1 MSSFDAPL
9 GFASECSLRELW
21 NCEKLRTM
29 RLRMLAGQPCAE
41 CWRCREH
48 ENAGGPSLR
57 SIINSKFAR
66 HAGLTRHTAADGS
79 LPDFRLYYWDVRFSN
94 VCNFRCRTCDAYL
107 SSSWY
112 DDESVLL
119 NAAPRRPRVLDLT
132 ALAPEVKQ
140 FLFDSSDVVEEIY
153 FAGGEPL
160 MMAEHYEILDLLV
173 SRKRSDVRLTY
184 NTNLSRLH
192 FRNRAVTGLW
202 KLFEHVAVHA
212 SLDGYGARGEI
223 LRKGQNWETTERNI
237 RLIREE
243 ASHVAV
249 SVCATISALN
259 LLHLPEF
266 HRYMVERELVGI
278 NDLHL
283 NILLFPPEYRSQIL
297 PAPLKAEARRRIERH
312 LRFLADGGAGETLIR
327 QFMQLLAFT
336 EAEDRSSDVRAFIER
351 NRKLDAI
358 RNENCA
364 AVFPELAELYQTI
377 HNAV

>member
-1 MSSFDAPL
+1 
-9 GFASECSLRELW
+9 
-21 NCEKLRTM
+21 
-29 RLRMLAGQPCAE
+29 
-41 CWRCREH
+41 
-48 ENAGGPSLR
+48 
-57 SIINSKFAR
+57 
-66 HAGLTRHTAADGS
+66 
-79 LPDFRLYYWDVRFSN
+79 
-94 VCNFRCRTCDAYL
+94 
-107 SSSWY
+107 
-112 DDESVLL
+112 
-119 NAAPRRPRVLDLT
+119 
-132 ALAPEVKQ
+132 
-140 FLFDSSDVVEEIY
+140 VVEEIY